1 MSLALPGRLL
11 SGFRQLRLRVFHVS
25 DVLLLTVPEG
35 LGPMVLLPCRFR
47 VQRLSIGF
55 SDKPPPPQQPH
66 LVDSRRRDFSLYHG
80 VKVRSPRGAG
90 SLLLFVPKRLHL
102 DLPCSKA
109 FQADGGP

>member
-1 MSLALPGRLL
+1 MSGSSSETLPE
-11 SGFRQLRLRVFHVS
+11 V
-25 DVLLLTVPEG
+25 
-35 LGPMVLLPCRFR
+35 LGPMALLHCWFR
-47 VQRLSIGF
+47 VQRLSGF
-55 SDKPPPPQQPH
+55 QISPPPPQQPQ

-102 DLPCSKA
+102 DLPCSIA